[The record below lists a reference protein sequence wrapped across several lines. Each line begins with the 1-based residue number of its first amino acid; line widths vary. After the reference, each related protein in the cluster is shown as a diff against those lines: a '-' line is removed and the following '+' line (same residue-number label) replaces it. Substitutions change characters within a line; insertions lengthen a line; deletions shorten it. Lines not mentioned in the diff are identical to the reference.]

1 MIVTDSFGRP
11 WRAATTDVAIGA
23 AGVEVVR
30 DLVGERDPAGY
41 ELHATR
47 IAVADEIAGAAQL
60 VFGKLDRVPVAVVR
74 GLDVRGDGRAR
85 RHRHPARDGS
95 LPLEHATRG
104 DAIEQ
109 ANALL
114 RERGYAERDLA
125 VHTGPRGKALL
136 KGNKIL
142 SPLSDDAE
150 VVLRVV
156 RELVPTD
163 GELGAKILRPAELRA
178 KL

>member
-1 MIVTDSFGRP
+1 MS
-11 WRAATTDVAIGA
+11 
-23 AGVEVVR
+23 
-30 DLVGERDPAGY
+30 
-41 ELHATR
+41 
-47 IAVADEIAGAAQL
+47 
-60 VFGKLDRVPVAVVR
+60 
-74 GLDVRGDGRAR
+74 
-85 RHRHPARDGS
+85 
-95 LPLEHATRG
+95 

-109 ANALL
+109 ANVLL

-125 VHTGPRGKALL
+125 VHPGPRGKALL

-156 RELVPTD
+156 QNLVPSD
-163 GELGAKILRPAELRA
+163 ADLGGKILRPAELRA

>member
-1 MIVTDSFGRP
+1 MS
-11 WRAATTDVAIGA
+11 
-23 AGVEVVR
+23 
-30 DLVGERDPAGY
+30 
-41 ELHATR
+41 
-47 IAVADEIAGAAQL
+47 
-60 VFGKLDRVPVAVVR
+60 
-74 GLDVRGDGRAR
+74 
-85 RHRHPARDGS
+85 
-95 LPLEHATRG
+95 
-104 DAIEQ
+104 DAIER

-114 RERGYAERDLA
+114 REKGYAERDLA

-156 RELVPTD
+156 RELVPA
-163 GELGAKILRPAELRA
+163 GAELGGKVLRPAELRE

>member
-1 MIVTDSFGRP
+1 MAEP
-11 WRAATTDVAIGA
+11 
-23 AGVEVVR
+23 
-30 DLVGERDPAGY
+30 
-41 ELHATR
+41 
-47 IAVADEIAGAAQL
+47 
-60 VFGKLDRVPVAVVR
+60 
-74 GLDVRGDGRAR
+74 
-85 RHRHPARDGS
+85 
-95 LPLEHATRG
+95 
-104 DAIEQ
+104 IEE

-142 SPLSDDAE
+142 SPLSDDAA
-150 VVLRVV
+150 VVLQVV

-163 GELGAKILRPAELRA
+163 AELGGKILRPAELRA